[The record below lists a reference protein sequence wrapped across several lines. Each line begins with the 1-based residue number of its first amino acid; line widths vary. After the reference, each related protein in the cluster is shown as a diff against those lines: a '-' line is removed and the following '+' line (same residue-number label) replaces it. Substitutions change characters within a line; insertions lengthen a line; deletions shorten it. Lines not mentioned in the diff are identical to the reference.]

1 MQTVI
6 YHLCN
11 CLFNVSLFLDCGLTS
26 VRLVQ
31 GQSTESCPY
40 LALNI
45 PEYVS
50 LDKRLNNLSQDL
62 STLGTGNLKM
72 NKIEFPDIKGPSGPE
87 NDTDGKRCIVV
98 VYLIQRNKIRLLYP
112 PVIKSDEK
120 LLG

>member
-1 MQTVI
+1 MWAHV
-6 YHLCN
+6 C
-11 CLFNVSLFLDCGLTS
+11 
-26 VRLVQ
+26 LVQ

-50 LDKRLNNLSQDL
+50 LDKRLNNLSEDL

-72 NKIEFPDIKGPSGPE
+72 SKIEFPDIKGPSGPE